1 MAKLKNP
8 AYSWVYNTNF
18 IKNIIILAY

>member
-1 MAKLKNP
+1 MAKRKNP

-18 IKNIIILAY
+18 IKNMIILAY